1 MQLVEISETEMPTI
15 FFTHLALLSLYSPVQ
30 QLASLDLGVFLVNP
44 LEKQTDFTWK
54 VQEDVG
60 KLK

>member
-44 LEKQTDFTWK
+44 LEKQTDFT
-54 VQEDVG
+54 
-60 KLK
+60 